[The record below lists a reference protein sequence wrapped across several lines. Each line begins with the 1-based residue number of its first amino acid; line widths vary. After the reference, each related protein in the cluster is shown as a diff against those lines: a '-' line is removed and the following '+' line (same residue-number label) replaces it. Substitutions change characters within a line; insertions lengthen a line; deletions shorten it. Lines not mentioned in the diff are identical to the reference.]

1 MNTQNNTQPN
11 VVLILADNLGWGE
24 LGCYGGGAIRGAP
37 TPRIDALALE
47 GTRFLNFNVES
58 DCVPTRSALMTGR
71 HPIRTGAIQSVPAGL
86 PQGIIPWEK
95 TIAELFSEAG
105 YVTAMYGKWHLGD
118 KEGRYPKDKG
128 FDEWYGIPRTTNE
141 SMFFD
146 AIGYDESIVEPP
158 YVMEGAKGKPAEK
171 KELYDLEMRRKID
184 AVLTERS
191 CEFIQRNANK
201 KPFFLYVP
209 LTQLHFPTLPHRDFE
224 GISKQGDF
232 ADSLIEMDAR
242 VGQIIDA
249 IDQNHL
255 TDNTVFI
262 FASDNGPEY
271 RRPWRGS
278 AGMWTGTY
286 HTAMEGALRV
296 PLIIRWPNKIP
307 AGKVTNEMV
316 HVVDLFPTLAQI
328 ANLETPKDRVIDGL
342 DQSQFLLGKQEKSNR
357 EGFVYF
363 IKTELRA
370 AKWRDWKMHF
380 VWEVEPNAGANHLE
394 TPYLFNIVQ
403 DPKEESDVNTTQ
415 GWVRGPIRKMVINFQ
430 NSLKEHP
437 PIPPGAPDEFQP
449 K

>member
-47 GTRFLNFNVES
+47 GTRCLNFNVES

-105 YVTAMYGKWHLGD
+105 YATAMFGKWHLGD

-158 YVMEGAKGKPAEK
+158 YVMEGIKGKPAEK